1 MEFDKENQ
9 SPVIQ
14 PAYPVV
20 RSNQE
25 LLPRL
30 GEVTPELHSIIDEI
44 DTDTDTN
51 TSSEL
56 PTAEELLEGIIS
68 EGRRPTLERQNAM
81 DISDFNIL
89 NIRSRDKVL
98 NDIENMTIN
107 QIHKIVDNFKDYHN
121 KYDYLKNEYES
132 RIDRMQLTFENGI
145 TEEEL
150 EQDIELKR
158 LYKLLMILKKQYIYN
173 LDRLSEELNNNKE
186 MNRDFNEPL
195 YLGNKHKLIK
205 DQINQW
211 RSRCLRNKYQLKRID
226 EWCLELVVK
235 INDIRDRMASSSH

>member
-1 MEFDKENQ
+1 MDFDKENE

-30 GEVTPELHSIIDEI
+30 GEVTPELHSLIDEI
-44 DTDTDTN
+44 DTDTD
-51 TSSEL
+51 SSEL

-68 EGRRPTLERQNAM
+68 EGRPTLERQNAM
-81 DISDFNIL
+81 DFNIL

-98 NDIENMTIN
+98 NDIENMTLIEIN
-107 QIHKIVDNFKDYHN
+107 KIVDNFKDYHN

-132 RIDRMQLTFENGI
+132 RIDRMQLTFEGI

-150 EQDIELKR
+150 EQDPELKR
-158 LYKLLMILKKQYIYN
+158 LNKLLMILKKQYIYN

-186 MNRDFNEPL
+186 MNKELNEPL
-195 YLGNKHKLIK
+195 YLGTKHKLIK
-205 DQINQW
+205 DRINQW
-211 RSRCLRNKYQLKRID
+211 RSRCLRNRYPLKRID
-226 EWCLELVVK
+226 EWCLELTRK
-235 INDIRDRMASSSH
+235 ISDIRDSMASSSH

>member
-20 RSNQE
+20 RSNDE

-30 GEVTPELHSIIDEI
+30 GEVTPELHSLIDEI
-44 DTDTDTN
+44 DTDTDTD
-51 TSSEL
+51 SSSLL
-56 PTAEELLEGIIS
+56 PTADELLENIIS

-81 DISDFNIL
+81 DFNIL

-98 NDIENMTIN
+98 NDIENMTLTEIN
-107 QIHKIVDNFKDYHN
+107 KIVDNFKDYHN

-132 RIDRMQLTFENGI
+132 RIDRMQLTFEGGI

-150 EQDIELKR
+150 EQDTELKR
-158 LYKLLMILKKQYIYN
+158 LNKLLMILKKQYIYN

-186 MNRDFNEPL
+186 MNKELNEPL
-195 YLGNKHKLIK
+195 YLGTKHKLIK

-226 EWCLELVVK
+226 EWCLELVIK
-235 INDIRDRMASSSH
+235 INDIRDSMASSSH

>member
-150 EQDIELKR
+150 EQDFELKR

>member
-20 RSNQE
+20 RSNDE

-30 GEVTPELHSIIDEI
+30 GEVTPELHSLIEI
-44 DTDTDTN
+44 DTDTDTD
-51 TSSEL
+51 SSSLL
-56 PTAEELLEGIIS
+56 PTADELLENIIS

-81 DISDFNIL
+81 DFNIL
-89 NIRSRDKVL
+89 NIRSREKVL
-98 NDIENMTIN
+98 NDIENMTLTEIN
-107 QIHKIVDNFKDYHN
+107 KIVDNFKDYHN

-132 RIDRMQLTFENGI
+132 RIDRMQLTFEGI

-150 EQDIELKR
+150 EQDTELKR
-158 LYKLLMILKKQYIYN
+158 LNKLLMILKKQYIYN

-186 MNRDFNEPL
+186 MNKELNEPL
-195 YLGNKHKLIK
+195 YLGTKHKLIK

-226 EWCLELVVK
+226 EWCLELVIK
-235 INDIRDRMASSSH
+235 INDIRDSMASSSH

>member
-20 RSNQE
+20 RSNDE

-44 DTDTDTN
+44 DTDTDTD
-51 TSSEL
+51 SSSLL
-56 PTAEELLEGIIS
+56 PTADELLENIIS

-81 DISDFNIL
+81 DFNIL

-98 NDIENMTIN
+98 NDIENMTLTEIN
-107 QIHKIVDNFKDYHN
+107 KIVDNFKDYHN

-132 RIDRMQLTFENGI
+132 RIDRMQLTFEGI

-150 EQDIELKR
+150 EQDTELKR
-158 LYKLLMILKKQYIYN
+158 LNKLLMILKKQYIYN

-186 MNRDFNEPL
+186 MNKELNEPL
-195 YLGNKHKLIK
+195 YLGTKHKLIK

-226 EWCLELVVK
+226 EWCLELVIK

>member
-20 RSNQE
+20 RSNQQ

-30 GEVTPELHSIIDEI
+30 GEVTPELHSLIDEI
-44 DTDTDTN
+44 DTDTDT
-51 TSSEL
+51 SEL

-68 EGRRPTLERQNAM
+68 EGRPTLERQNA
-81 DISDFNIL
+81 IDFNIL

-132 RIDRMQLTFENGI
+132 RIDRMQLTFEGI
-145 TEEEL
+145 TEVEL
-150 EQDIELKR
+150 EQDPELKR
-158 LYKLLMILKKQYIYN
+158 LNKLLMILKKQYIYN

-226 EWCLELVVK
+226 EWCLELVDK
-235 INDIRDRMASSSH
+235 INDIRDRMTSSSH

>member
-20 RSNQE
+20 RSNDE

-30 GEVTPELHSIIDEI
+30 GEVTPELHSLIEI
-44 DTDTDTN
+44 DTDTDTD
-51 TSSEL
+51 SSSLL
-56 PTAEELLEGIIS
+56 PTADELLENIIS

-81 DISDFNIL
+81 DFNIL
-89 NIRSRDKVL
+89 NIRSREKVL
-98 NDIENMTIN
+98 NDIENMTLTEIN
-107 QIHKIVDNFKDYHN
+107 KIVDNFKDYHN

-132 RIDRMQLTFENGI
+132 RIDRMQLTFEGGI

-150 EQDIELKR
+150 EQDTELKR
-158 LYKLLMILKKQYIYN
+158 LNKLLMILKKQYIYN

-186 MNRDFNEPL
+186 MNKELNEPL
-195 YLGNKHKLIK
+195 YLGTKHKLIK

-226 EWCLELVVK
+226 EWCLELVIK
-235 INDIRDRMASSSH
+235 INDIRDSMASSSH